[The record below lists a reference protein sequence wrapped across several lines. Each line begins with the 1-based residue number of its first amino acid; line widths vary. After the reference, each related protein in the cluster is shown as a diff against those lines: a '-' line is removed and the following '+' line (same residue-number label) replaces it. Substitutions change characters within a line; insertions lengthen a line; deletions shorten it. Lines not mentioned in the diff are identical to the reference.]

1 MSSFN
6 LKVITPEGIKYN
18 DQVVSIETT
27 TVRGRIGIYA
37 NHTNLIAS
45 LKPNIFVIKEKNNKH
60 VKYVVTSG
68 YLFFENNEAK
78 VLTNYFEDESNVT
91 KDKINQEILSLKN
104 ELSALKDTNPNYS
117 MIKFQIEKYK
127 DILKILSK

>member
-45 LKPNIFVIKEKNNKH
+45 LKPNIFVIKD
-60 VKYVVTSG
+60 Y
-68 YLFFENNEAK
+68 
-78 VLTNYFEDESNVT
+78 
-91 KDKINQEILSLKN
+91 EI
-104 ELSALKDTNPNYS
+104 
-117 MIKFQIEKYK
+117 
-127 DILKILSK
+127 